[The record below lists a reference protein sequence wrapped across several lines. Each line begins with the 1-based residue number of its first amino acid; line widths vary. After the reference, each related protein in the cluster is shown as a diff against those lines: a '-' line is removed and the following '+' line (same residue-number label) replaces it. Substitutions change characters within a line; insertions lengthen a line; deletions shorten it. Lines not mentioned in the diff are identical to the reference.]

1 MRKAIAGILI
11 FLLFSA
17 SLFCLSSTVNADEDA
32 RGYSNQ
38 SGADIQPFDYSDR
51 AVMNPANTYSPP
63 ENGKQPGEQATGD
76 ADSDR
81 EPSQRPPRFGADSSS
96 KFLRSQY
103 GR

>member
-11 FLLFSA
+11 SLLFLA

-32 RGYSNQ
+32 RGYANQ
-38 SGADIQPFDYSDR
+38 AGADIQPFDYSDR
-51 AVMNPANTYSPP
+51 EMMNPANTYSPP

-76 ADSDR
+76 SDSYR
-81 EPSQRPPRFGADSSS
+81 EPAQRPNRFGSDSAS